1 MQKTL
6 SRFLMAAV
14 VLTAV
19 CLPCLAQQGN
29 LRTVLFVKLKLDQ
42 QDNWKASVKDLVAL
56 HQKAGSEQRFTVW
69 ESQTGPGEFAVV
81 WYSAKW
87 KDMGENDPKLKSSAA
102 DLAGIFAR
110 LNGQTENLDVWMDEM
125 QPDMAISSKEIPAMV
140 RTGRTRVVPGKM
152 DELKAIFRE
161 QIVPAVKKS
170 GATDYGVAVA
180 RYGTPTNEIHS
191 YLGLS
196 GWADLDSPIGA
207 EKAMSPADY
216 KAFMAKLGTLV
227 ESTEWTIWKY
237 QPDLSYVP
245 ASAK

>member
-6 SRFLMAAV
+6 SRFLIAAV

-19 CLPCLAQQGN
+19 CMPCFAQQGN

-42 QDNWKASVKDLVAL
+42 QDNWKAAVKDLVAL
-56 HQKAGSEQRFTVW
+56 HQKAGSDQHFTVW
-69 ESQTGPGEFAVV
+69 ESQTGPGQFAVV

-87 KDMGENDPKLKSSAA
+87 KEMGENDPKMKSSAA
-102 DLAGIFAR
+102 DLAGIFSR
-110 LNGQTENLDVWMDEM
+110 LNGQTKNLDMWIDEM
-125 QPDMAISSKEIPAMV
+125 QPDMAISSKEIPTMV

-152 DELKAIFRE
+152 DELKAVFRE

-170 GATDYGVAVA
+170 GATDFGVAVA
-180 RYGTPTNEIHS
+180 RFGTPTNEIHS

-196 GWADLDSPIGA
+196 GWADLDSPIGT
-207 EKAMSPADY
+207 EKAMSPAEY
-216 KAFMAKLGTLV
+216 KAFMAKLQPLV

-237 QPDLSYVP
+237 QPDLSYTP
-245 ASAK
+245 AAK